1 MITIVDYGMGN
12 LRSVA
17 KAFEAIGCGVCVSGR
32 SEDLERAER
41 IVLPGDGAFATG
53 MENLHRLGLIE
64 PLRRHVIHGSKPF
77 LGICLGMQL
86 LARRSWEQGEWVGLG
101 WIDAEVR
108 PLDVQAYG
116 LRVPHMGWDDV
127 TAVAESVLLPDQC
140 QRAFY
145 FVHGYHV
152 ICTDQAVVK
161 ASCTYGVPIAAVVE
175 VRNIFATQFHP
186 EKSQR
191 AGMQLLR
198 NFVNHRITDRAE
210 DAYHPHAAAEKLGAR

>member
-1 MITIVDYGMGN
+1 MITVIDYGMGN

-17 KAFEAIGCGVCVSGR
+17 KAFEAIGCEVCVSSR
-32 SEDLERAER
+32 SQDLEQAER

-64 PLRRHVIHGSKPF
+64 PLRRHVIHDGKPL

-86 LARRSWEQGEWVGLG
+86 LARKSWEQGEWVGLG

-116 LRVPHMGWDDV
+116 LRVPHMGWNDV
-127 TAVAESVLLPDQC
+127 TPAADSMLLRDQPS
-140 QRAFY
+140 RAFY

-152 ICTDQAVVK
+152 VCADEAVVK
-161 ASCTYGVPIAAVVE
+161 ATCTYGVPIVAALE

-191 AGMQLLR
+191 VGLTILKDYLR
-198 NFVNHRITDRAE
+198 WTC
-210 DAYHPHAAAEKLGAR
+210 